1 MSEGNWCR
9 RQFLQSLP
17 AGVAAAGVLESLLQ
31 ARAGF
36 ARSLEALPQE
46 PSPDWAALAAQYSLD
61 KGITYFNHGSIG
73 TIPIPLQEARQKYLA
88 LCESN
93 PWLYMWETPWEAPR
107 QQTRH
112 KAAQLMG
119 CGPDEVALTH
129 NTTEGFNL
137 LAAGLPLGAGD
148 EVLFSSLNHPGASI
162 CWEHHGASRGYKVRR
177 FKFPIQQTPEMGKE
191 ELLDAYDRHITRR
204 TRVLAFPHIDNMVGL
219 RHPIK
224 ELSALARSKGV
235 EFVAVDGAQ
244 SLGMIPVELQGSGVD
259 FYACSPHKWLQAPKG
274 LGLLYARKQ
283 VQSQL
288 RPIWVTWGQQRW
300 KGTVRVFEDYGTR
313 NLAEVLVLGDA
324 IDFQARL
331 GSKAKEA
338 RYRSLREH
346 FRRRVEESSDLVW
359 LSPARWE
366 MGASLYSIQLRGK
379 ASRQVFQTLYPQRGM
394 VFRAFGGSDLD
405 AMRLSLNLFN
415 RREEIDR
422 FIEAVQSLA

>member
-9 RQFLQSLP
+9 RRFLQSLP
-17 AGVAAAGVLESLLQ
+17 AGVAAAGVLESLMQ

-46 PSPDWAALAAQYSLD
+46 PSPDWAALRAQYSLAE
-61 KGITYFNHGSIG
+61 GITYFNHGSIG
-73 TIPIPLQEARQKYLA
+73 TIPIPLQQARQKYLA

-107 QQTRH
+107 QQTRR

-177 FKFPIQQTPEMGKE
+177 FQFPVQQIPSMGKE

-224 ELSALARSKGV
+224 DLSALARSKGV

-274 LGLLYARKQ
+274 LGLLYVRKQ
-283 VQSQL
+283 VQRQL
-288 RPIWVTWGQQRW
+288 RPMWVTWGQQRW
-300 KGTVRVFEDYGTR
+300 KGTVRIFEDYGTR

-324 IDFQARL
+324 IDFQAKL
-331 GSKAKEA
+331 GIRAKQA

-346 FRRRVEESSDLVW
+346 FRRRVEESPDLVW

-379 ASRQVFQTLYPQRGM
+379 ASRQVFQALYSQRGM
-394 VFRAFGGSDLD
+394 VFRAFGGSDFD

-422 FIEAVQSLA
+422 FVEATR